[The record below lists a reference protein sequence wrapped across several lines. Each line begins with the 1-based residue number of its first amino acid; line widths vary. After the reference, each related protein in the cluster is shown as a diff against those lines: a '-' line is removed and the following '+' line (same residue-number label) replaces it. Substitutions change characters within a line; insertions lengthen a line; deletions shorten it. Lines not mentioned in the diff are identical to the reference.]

1 MKKPDNV
8 ADNPGILP
16 YGSNIGAPAIK
27 VDDVDSWKLSKVHKL
42 NKQFEKRFL
51 ELKTEY
57 ENLLEEHLWNDIVYK
72 SRFNFEPVVGETY
85 HLYYGKNSEPFLSL
99 ISPNEWKY
107 NHIGSFVLDSDNKWK
122 KI

>member
-72 SRFNFEPVVGETY
+72 SRFNFEPVVGEIY

>member
-8 ADNPGILP
+8 ADNPGLLP

-72 SRFNFEPVVGETY
+72 SRFNFEPVVGEMY
-85 HLYYGKNSEPFLSL
+85 HLYYGKNGETFLSL
-99 ISPNEWKY
+99 IGPNEWKY

>member
-8 ADNPGILP
+8 ADNPGLLP

-72 SRFNFEPVVGETY
+72 SRFNFEPVVGEIY
-85 HLYYGKNSEPFLSL
+85 HLYYGKNGETFLSL
-99 ISPNEWKY
+99 IGPNEWKY

>member
-8 ADNPGILP
+8 ADNPGLLP

-72 SRFNFEPVVGETY
+72 SRFNFEPVVGEIY
-85 HLYYGKNSEPFLSL
+85 HLYYGKNSETFLSL
-99 ISPNEWKY
+99 IGPNEWKY

>member
-8 ADNPGILP
+8 ADNPGLLP

-72 SRFNFEPVVGETY
+72 SRFNFEPVVGEMY
-85 HLYYGKNSEPFLSL
+85 HLYYGKNGETFLSL
-99 ISPNEWKY
+99 IGPNEWKY

-122 KI
+122 KL